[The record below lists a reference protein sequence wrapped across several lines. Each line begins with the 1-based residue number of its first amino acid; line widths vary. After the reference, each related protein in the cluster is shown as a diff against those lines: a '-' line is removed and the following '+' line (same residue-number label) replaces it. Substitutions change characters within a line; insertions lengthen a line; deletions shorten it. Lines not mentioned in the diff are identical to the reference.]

1 MQEDDQV
8 SRRGAEA
15 CKEAH
20 TVLVSELVDGVDE
33 AVVQIGRPSQAR
45 HLGPVVLPHAPAPL
59 PADHRRPHHGH
70 LPAVSAPSYNHSF
83 KSSAIAAAI
92 ARYSLLRQGA
102 AI

>member
-59 PADHRRPHHGH
+59 PANHRVVLTMVISQQSQLQATTRRTCQQP
-70 LPAVSAPSYNHSF
+70 
-83 KSSAIAAAI
+83 AAI
-92 ARYSLLRQGA
+92 YLVG
-102 AI
+102 